1 MRFHEMLR
9 PLGGRSRDMY
19 GARGWGSLPYQS
31 SPALRIVESS
41 SPMPYRISAI
51 LFDLD
56 DTLFDRDRAFRSW
69 AESFVRT
76 HLETQGEL
84 RYREAVD
91 CLVSLDAGG
100 YCPRETLFSKLKES
114 YPSLQQSVDH
124 LVEIFYQQFLCH
136 MSLEEKTQR
145 LLNALGQAGM
155 PFGIVT
161 NGSYRQKHKIEVLG
175 LDKLTS
181 CIFISEVFGCKKPE
195 AKIFL
200 AAASCLGAA
209 AGEVLFVGD
218 NPNADICGAQRVGMK
233 TAWLHRG
240 RARPSDLSNTPADMI
255 IDSLEE
261 LFTILGSASV

>member
-1 MRFHEMLR
+1 
-9 PLGGRSRDMY
+9 
-19 GARGWGSLPYQS
+19 
-31 SPALRIVESS
+31 
-41 SPMPYRISAI
+41 MPYKTNAL

-76 HLETQGEL
+76 HLELRGEL
-84 RYREAVD
+84 RYKEAVD

-114 YPSLQQSVDH
+114 YPCLQLSVDH
-124 LVEIFYQQFLCH
+124 LVETFYQQFLCH
-136 MSLEEKTQR
+136 MSLEEETQR
-145 LLNALGQAGM
+145 LLDALGQAGM

-175 LDKLTS
+175 LDRLTS

-200 AAASCLGAA
+200 AAASCVGAA

-218 NPNADICGAQRVGMK
+218 NPYADIWGAQRVGMK
-233 TAWLHRG
+233 TAWLHRE
-240 RARPSDLSNTPADMI
+240 RAWPSDLSSTPADI
-255 IDSLEE
+255 IIGSMEE
-261 LFTILGSASV
+261 LFTIL

>member
-1 MRFHEMLR
+1 
-9 PLGGRSRDMY
+9 MY
-19 GARGWGSLPYQS
+19 GAQGWGRLPYQS
-31 SPALRIVESS
+31 SPAASRIAESS
-41 SPMPYRISAI
+41 SPMSYTTNAL

-76 HLETQGEL
+76 HLEAQDEV

-91 CLVSLDAGG
+91 CLVSLDASG
-100 YCPRETLFSKLKES
+100 YCPRETLFSKAKEI

-124 LVEIFYQQFLCH
+124 LVETFYQQFLLH
-136 MSLEEKTQR
+136 ISLEEETQW
-145 LLNALGQAGM
+145 LLDALGQANI

-161 NGSYRQKHKIEVLG
+161 NGSHRQKHKIEVLG

-181 CIFISEVFGCKKPE
+181 CIFISEKFGCKKPE

-218 NPNADICGAQRVGMK
+218 NPYADIWGAQRVGMK

-240 RARPSDLSNTPADMI
+240 RAWPSDLSSTPAEI
-255 IDSLEE
+255 IIGSLEE
-261 LFTILGSASV
+261 LFTIL